1 MLKLS
6 VCVLPLLAAATS
18 AQVRLLDAADVPA
31 RKAAATKIE
40 RVIDAQ
46 HDLATTV
53 ALAATSG
60 ASLPAGSRAR
70 AVLGEALRRANQSDD
85 AERAV
90 SRLRLDLG
98 ELVDT
103 LTFRPVDEA
112 EVPKGFPV
120 FAGLDE
126 IELRTYPA
134 YRMARTAMKG
144 SGSNGAF
151 WPLFNHIKDNG
162 IAMTSPVQMDYD
174 DDGERAASM
183 AFLYGDPSMDPS
195 KVADNVEVVD
205 VPAATVLSI
214 GANGY
219 ERKGRVAAMEQ
230 RLRDF
235 VRSTRGAWVVAGP
248 LRTMAYNSPMVRG
261 DRRYFEVQLPV
272 RRADGKQAQREQAQK

>member
-1 MLKLS
+1 MLARSL
-6 VCVLPLLAAATS
+6 VVVPLLAAAAF
-18 AQVRLLDAADVPA
+18 AQVRLLQQADVA
-31 RKAAATKIE
+31 VRAAAATKLE
-40 RVIDAQ
+40 RVIDAE
-46 HDLATTV
+46 HSLATTI

-60 ASLPAGSRAR
+60 AALPAGSRAR
-70 AVLGEALRRANQSDD
+70 EVLSESLRRANQSEDPG
-85 AERAV
+85 RAL

-98 ELVDT
+98 ELVDA
-103 LTFRPVDEA
+103 LAFRPVDEA
-112 EVPKGFPV
+112 ELPKGFPR

-151 WPLFNHIKDNG
+151 WPLFNHIKENG
-162 IAMTSPVQMDYD
+162 IAMTSPVQMDYEA
-174 DDGERAASM
+174 DGARAASM
-183 AFLYGDPSMDPS
+183 AFLYGDPSTDP
-195 KVADNVEVVD
+195 KEVGDNVEVVD

-219 ERKGRVAAMEQ
+219 ERKNRVAALEQ
-230 RLRDF
+230 RLRAF
-235 VRSTRGAWVVAGP
+235 VKSTRGEWIVAGP

-272 RRADGKQAQREQAQK
+272 RRAEKKAAAK

>member
-6 VCVLPLLAAATS
+6 LCVLPLLASAAS
-18 AQVRLLDAADVPA
+18 AQVRLLQPADGPA
-31 RKAAATKIE
+31 RQAAAVKIE
-40 RVIDAQ
+40 RVIDAD
-46 HDLATTV
+46 HDLATTI

-60 ASLPAGSRAR
+60 AALSDGSRAR
-70 AVLGEALRRANQSDD
+70 DVLGQALRRANQSGDD
-85 AERAV
+85 ARALA
-90 SRLRLDLG
+90 RLKLDLG

-103 LTFRPVDEA
+103 LTFRPVDES
-112 EVPKGFPV
+112 ETPKGFPG
-120 FAGLDE
+120 FLGLDE

-144 SGSNGAF
+144 GGSNGAF

-162 IAMTSPVQMDYD
+162 IAMTSPVQMDYE

-183 AFLYGDPSMDPS
+183 AFLYGDPSTDP
-195 KVADNVEVVD
+195 KDIGDNVEVVD

-219 ERKGRVAAMEQ
+219 ERKGRVATLEQ
-230 RLRDF
+230 RLRAF
-235 VRSTRGAWVVAGP
+235 VKSTRGEWVVAGP

-272 RRADGKQAQREQAQK
+272 RRSAAKKASK